1 MKKYTLGILDEE
13 ESEIEVIEACFED
26 DFNITRI
33 SSINSIEELIQ
44 IIKEEKIDVLS
55 IDYKLKDHNSEIPYN
70 GDYFFTE
77 IMERFGDFPAFVL
90 TRDVE
95 NARNQSKKINP
106 RFIVDKTNIHNYLLK
121 EFKDDKEKFI
131 EDLQFEIIVH
141 RNKVEEDIAELKEL
155 QELIDNGGDISG
167 KDQNRYM
174 ELNNRVEKSIS
185 GYSQIPMTYFS
196 KETNDRLDDLIQK
209 TEDLLNKLEEKK

>member
-1 MKKYTLGILDEE
+1 MKEYTLGILDEE
-13 ESEIEVIEACFED
+13 ETEIEVIETCFENE
-26 DFNITRI
+26 FNIITI
-33 SSINSIEELIQ
+33 SSINSVDDLIN

-55 IDYKLKDHNSEIPYN
+55 IDYKLKDHNSNIPYN

-106 RFIVDKTNIHNYLLK
+106 RFIVDKEDIHKFMLDKFK
-121 EFKDDKEKFI
+121 EEKNKFI
-131 EDLQFEIIVH
+131 EDLQFEIVVH
-141 RNKVEEDIAELKEL
+141 RNKIAEDVAEL
-155 QELIDNGGDISG
+155 QELQELMDSQDLSG
-167 KDQNRYM
+167 SDQNRYM
-174 ELNNRVEKSIS
+174 ELNNRIEKSIS

-209 TEDLLNKLEEKK
+209 TEDLLNKLEEK